1 MAGCD
6 NLPFTA
12 SFHADLTQNI
22 AGNPVYSPGYATLS
36 GGGKKRGGYPFWFD
50 KVPKNMSRKKYLKNL
65 EEKKRLRELKKKS
78 KGRKKT
84 YNKSSRK
91 TKTRKTKTNKRRRRK
106 TRKSRK

>member
-22 AGNPVYSPGYATLS
+22 AGNPSYSPGYATLS
-36 GGGKKRGGYPFWFD
+36 GGGTKRGGYPFWFD

-84 YNKSSRK
+84 I
-91 TKTRKTKTNKRRRRK
+91 TKRRRK
-106 TRKSRK
+106 TNKSKCKCKSKSKCKSKRK